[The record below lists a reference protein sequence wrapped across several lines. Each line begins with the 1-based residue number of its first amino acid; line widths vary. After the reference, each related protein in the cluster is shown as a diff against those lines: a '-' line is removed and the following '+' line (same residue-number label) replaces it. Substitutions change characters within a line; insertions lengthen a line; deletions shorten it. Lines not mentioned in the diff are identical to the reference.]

1 MYWRVLAGV
10 SLSVLFAAFQ
20 VEASVL
26 DNPHITGGLTM
37 NFAPPVTVDFF
48 GAHELSV
55 PVLEPSGFFTDT
67 TLRLGVFSTPAP
79 ALYAEVSVSALQ
91 NIFGHSGGL
100 LNYELQPIG
109 PAGPVS
115 ALAFVSG
122 AVITVPGTGGAL
134 PTMSVKAT
142 WRIEDKTLGLVPIFG
157 EGIDVGS
164 LQSQFE
170 DNFTHTVGLT
180 LAANHVYRVTLVADA
195 SASGGD
201 FGAFAR
207 AVIDP
212 VFSFAP
218 GTDPAY
224 SFLFSDGIGNS
235 VASVPEPGTLFLLG
249 TAVLAI
255 GLLRR
260 GSGTNALKLR
270 NR

>member
-79 ALYAEVSVSALQ
+79 ALYGRGQRLGTAKYLRPFRRPAQLP
-91 NIFGHSGGL
+91 
-100 LNYELQPIG
+100 ELQPIG
-109 PAGPVS
+109 PAGPVL

-134 PTMSVKAT
+134 PIC
-142 WRIEDKTLGLVPIFG
+142 R
-157 EGIDVGS
+157 
-164 LQSQFE
+164 
-170 DNFTHTVGLT
+170 
-180 LAANHVYRVTLVADA
+180 
-195 SASGGD
+195 
-201 FGAFAR
+201 
-207 AVIDP
+207 
-212 VFSFAP
+212 
-218 GTDPAY
+218 
-224 SFLFSDGIGNS
+224 
-235 VASVPEPGTLFLLG
+235 
-249 TAVLAI
+249 
-255 GLLRR
+255 
-260 GSGTNALKLR
+260 
-270 NR
+270 

>member
-20 VEASVL
+20 VKASVL

-37 NFAPPVTVDFF
+37 NFAPPVTVDSF

-55 PVLEPSGFFTDT
+55 PVLERSGFFTDT
-67 TLRLGVFSTPAP
+67 TLRFGVFSTPAP
-79 ALYAEVSVSALQ
+79 SRFGQASVSAVQ
-91 NIFGHSGGL
+91 NVFGHAGGL
-100 LNYELQPIG
+100 LNYELQVGGG
-109 PAGPVS
+109 PAGPVPV
-115 ALAFVSG
+115 LAFVSG
-122 AVITVPGTGGAL
+122 AVITVPGIGGAL

-201 FGAFAR
+201 FGAFAQ

-235 VASVPEPGTLFLLG
+235 LAPVPEPGTLFSWGPLYSRS
-249 TAVLAI
+249 ASCDEVLE
-255 GLLRR
+255 
-260 GSGTNALKLR
+260 TKH
-270 NR
+270 